1 MLQVIL
7 TVSVGVDRTLSPS
20 TTRGDTW
27 SKHTDIRR
35 KHGGDRWETQAA
47 YIGDMT
53 TVTRVHVV
61 VAGTVQGVGFRWWT
75 ARKADGLELAGY
87 ARNLFDGTV
96 EVEAEG
102 PSAAVDALVEM
113 LRTGP
118 PAATVTDV
126 STRPVVPHG
135 DTERFD
141 ILR

>member
-7 TVSVGVDRTLSPS
+7 TVSDRVEKTLSPDLM
-20 TTRGDTW
+20 RGDTW
-27 SKHTDIRR
+27 SKHTDIHP
-35 KHGGDRWETQAA
+35 KHGGDRRETRRA
-47 YIGDMT
+47 YCGDMT

-126 STRPVVPHG
+126 SARPVVPHG